1 KPTDLMGRKGGAPSV
16 DATYR
21 LFDVFARVN
30 GIDPSRVQWTTVQP
44 QVREP
49 LLVRGEIDFAAAWV
63 MTAVPSLIGLGVK
76 RDDINVMMLRDH
88 GLDLYANAVFTTPAF
103 AKQHPDAVRGFV
115 KATVQSWQNAAA
127 DPDAAVAALK
137 RTEPLSDP
145 AVELGRLKAALE
157 FVVTPGVRKTGIGHV
172 DPARLAKHIDI
183 VTDGF
188 GLPRKLPPEM
198 VFDSSFLPPA
208 AERQIGRGPLVPC
221 RGRQSFG
228 KWSKEPVGVDRCGVG
243 ARRQLVC
250 ANDRLDRA
258 FELLRR
264 DRAQPVLLYVR
275 RVSEPERD
283 IEPHLLDVELHH
295 GIVRLEELERLLW
308 RRNCVFGAPVERLDD
323 AAHRFRVLVGE
334 LLRSHQRQPVHIGA
348 EIGVLDHEQIVHREP
363 KLERG

>member
-1 KPTDLMGRKGGAPSV
+1 MIEFNARNPGRELIAVLLVYDQAPLSLISLKKSGITKPADLVGRKGGAPSV

-30 GIDPSRVQWTTVQP
+30 GIDPTRVQWTTVQP

-63 MTAVPSLIGLGVK
+63 MTAVPSLMGLGVK

-127 DPDAAVAALK
+127 DPDASVAALK
-137 RTEPLSDP
+137 RAEPLSDL

-172 DPARLAKHIDI
+172 DPARLTKHIDI

-188 GLPRKLPPEM
+188 QLPRKLPPEM

-208 AERQIGRGPLVPC
+208 AERQI
-221 RGRQSFG
+221 
-228 KWSKEPVGVDRCGVG
+228 
-243 ARRQLVC
+243 
-250 ANDRLDRA
+250 AN
-258 FELLRR
+258 
-264 DRAQPVLLYVR
+264 
-275 RVSEPERD
+275 
-283 IEPHLLDVELHH
+283 
-295 GIVRLEELERLLW
+295 
-308 RRNCVFGAPVERLDD
+308 
-323 AAHRFRVLVGE
+323 
-334 LLRSHQRQPVHIGA
+334 
-348 EIGVLDHEQIVHREP
+348 
-363 KLERG
+363 

>member
-1 KPTDLMGRKGGAPSV
+1 MLMRNTLAATIILASAAFAGTPPAHGQTTDVRFVLDFLLQGQQSAFVLGRERGYYAAQKVNLTAFDPGGADSITKVASGTHDVGFGDLSAMIEFNARNPGRELIAVLLVYDQAPLSLISLKKSGITKPAELMGRKGGAPSV

-30 GIDPSRVQWTTVQP
+30 GIDPARVQWTTVQP

-127 DPDAAVAALK
+127 DPDASVAALQ
-137 RTEPLSDP
+137 RAEPLSDP
-145 AVELGRLKAALE
+145 AIELGRLKSALE

-172 DPARLAKHIDI
+172 DPARLSKHIDI

-188 GLPRKLPPEM
+188 QLPRKLSPEM

-208 AERQIGRGPLVPC
+208 AERQI
-221 RGRQSFG
+221 
-228 KWSKEPVGVDRCGVG
+228 
-243 ARRQLVC
+243 
-250 ANDRLDRA
+250 AN
-258 FELLRR
+258 
-264 DRAQPVLLYVR
+264 
-275 RVSEPERD
+275 
-283 IEPHLLDVELHH
+283 
-295 GIVRLEELERLLW
+295 
-308 RRNCVFGAPVERLDD
+308 
-323 AAHRFRVLVGE
+323 
-334 LLRSHQRQPVHIGA
+334 
-348 EIGVLDHEQIVHREP
+348 
-363 KLERG
+363 

>member
-1 KPTDLMGRKGGAPSV
+1 MLMRNTLAATVILASIAFAGTAPAHAQTTDVRFVLDFLLQGQQSAFVLGRERGYYTAQKVNLTAFDPGRGGADSITKVASGTHDIGFGDLSAMIEFSARNPGRELIAVLLVYDQAPLSLISLKKSGITKPADLVGRKGGAPSV

-30 GIDPSRVQWTTVQP
+30 GIDPTRVQWTTVQP

-63 MTAVPSLIGLGVK
+63 MTAVPSLMGLGVK

-127 DPDAAVAALK
+127 DPDASVAALK
-137 RTEPLSDP
+137 RAEPLSDL

-172 DPARLAKHIDI
+172 DPARLTKHIDI

-188 GLPRKLPPEM
+188 QLPRKLPPEM

-208 AERQIGRGPLVPC
+208 AERQI
-221 RGRQSFG
+221 
-228 KWSKEPVGVDRCGVG
+228 
-243 ARRQLVC
+243 
-250 ANDRLDRA
+250 AN
-258 FELLRR
+258 
-264 DRAQPVLLYVR
+264 
-275 RVSEPERD
+275 
-283 IEPHLLDVELHH
+283 
-295 GIVRLEELERLLW
+295 
-308 RRNCVFGAPVERLDD
+308 
-323 AAHRFRVLVGE
+323 
-334 LLRSHQRQPVHIGA
+334 
-348 EIGVLDHEQIVHREP
+348 
-363 KLERG
+363 